1 MSTKILILLVTINM
15 VIGQLFLKR
24 ALIALGGA
32 AALAD
37 LPRFI
42 WDAVR
47 SPWIYTSLAIQGLGY
62 FLWMIL
68 LTRVKLGVATAS
80 AGAGCYILT
89 ALLAWAI
96 YGENLS
102 PAQWVGVGLITA
114 GVVCVSMS
122 PL

>member
-1 MSTKILILLVTINM
+1 
-15 VIGQLFLKR
+15 
-24 ALIALGGA
+24 
-32 AALAD
+32 
-37 LPRFI
+37 
-42 WDAVR
+42 
-47 SPWIYTSLAIQGLGY
+47 
-62 FLWMIL
+62 MIL

-80 AGAGCYILT
+80 AGAGFYILT
-89 ALLAWAI
+89 ALLAWAS